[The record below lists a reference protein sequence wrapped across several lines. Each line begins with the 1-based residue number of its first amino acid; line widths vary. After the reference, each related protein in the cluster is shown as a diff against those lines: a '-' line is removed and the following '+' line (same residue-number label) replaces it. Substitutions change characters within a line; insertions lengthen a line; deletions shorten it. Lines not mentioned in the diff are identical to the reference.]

1 MSNKYFIIFAFGLL
15 FSSCSISK
23 KALITDLEVSKEK
36 NKILNIENQKL
47 INKINNLELA
57 LKDSKQKNEPT
68 ITITPTIDISNETIQ
83 LVSQLNDLEKVIS
96 SDHSLSTKFNN
107 FKKAGIEKYIN
118 VSSSDMEKVI
128 LEAKTYLG
136 TSHVMG
142 GLSHNGI
149 DCSGLLYVSFQKNG
163 IKGIPRIAQDF
174 ARLGNIMI
182 NVNEL
187 RKGDLIF
194 FTNTYRTSK
203 LVTHAGICI
212 GNGEFIHTSSS
223 KGVMI
228 SKINDPYYWRKKF
241 LFATRIIN

>member
-107 FKKAGIEKYIN
+107 F
-118 VSSSDMEKVI
+118 
-128 LEAKTYLG
+128 
-136 TSHVMG
+136 
-142 GLSHNGI
+142 
-149 DCSGLLYVSFQKNG
+149 
-163 IKGIPRIAQDF
+163 
-174 ARLGNIMI
+174 
-182 NVNEL
+182 
-187 RKGDLIF
+187 
-194 FTNTYRTSK
+194 
-203 LVTHAGICI
+203 
-212 GNGEFIHTSSS
+212 
-223 KGVMI
+223 
-228 SKINDPYYWRKKF
+228 
-241 LFATRIIN
+241 